1 MEDRKAQ
8 FVISVFLLGLGAG
21 SLAVFYGLKK
31 HIDNSKK
38 KIEDKGFNDGAIET
52 HENFKQ
58 LLKWAASTG
67 TDAATVYAIVQ
78 STENNATPK

>member
-8 FVISVFLLGLGAG
+8 LFISVFLLGLGVG
-21 SLAVFYGLKK
+21 SLGVFYGLKK
-31 HIDNSKK
+31 YIERNKK

-58 LLKWAASTG
+58 LLKWAATTG
-67 TDAATVYAIVQ
+67 TDATTLYGIVQ
-78 STENNATPK
+78 STENNQNK